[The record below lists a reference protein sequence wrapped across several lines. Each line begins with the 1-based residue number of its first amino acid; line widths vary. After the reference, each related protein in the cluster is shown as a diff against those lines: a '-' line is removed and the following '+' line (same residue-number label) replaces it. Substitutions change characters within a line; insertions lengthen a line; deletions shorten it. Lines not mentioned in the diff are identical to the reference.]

1 MYTYILNKTL
11 QINFRNSNIECL
23 GSLVR
28 LFLLYVSL
36 YIYIFFLLYIS
47 PAKFISRTK
56 AFSDQD
62 REYVRYFNAEI
73 EPKSLR

>member
-11 QINFRNSNIECL
+11 PISFQNSNIECL

-28 LFLLYVSL
+28 L
-36 YIYIFFLLYIS
+36 FLLYIS